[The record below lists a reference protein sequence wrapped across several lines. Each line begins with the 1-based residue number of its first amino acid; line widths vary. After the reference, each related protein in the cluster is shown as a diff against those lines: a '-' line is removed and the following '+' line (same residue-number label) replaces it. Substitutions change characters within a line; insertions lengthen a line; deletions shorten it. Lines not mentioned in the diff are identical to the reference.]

1 MPADQANPLI
11 IKGEKEKKNENFLTL
26 QKIPIGMY
34 CNTFFGMLEHL
45 SGPYHY
51 FSFEIYHAKHV
62 TCAL

>member
-34 CNTFFGMLEHL
+34 CNTFFGMLERTFKWAVSL
-45 SGPYHY
+45 
-51 FSFEIYHAKHV
+51 FLF
-62 TCAL
+62 